1 MKKEIVSIYFPC
13 EQSYLDGIIDI
24 VSRLENHFSI
34 KDTEIHLLGKGFGK
48 DDVCRLKDYFAGY
61 KCCFDDVSKLIP
73 DGSDSYIF
81 AIPKICKRQKA
92 IFINP
97 VSKIE
102 LDLGKIAS
110 LSLGEYYVG
119 AYHDISFDRSSL
131 SSYSEKV
138 LGVSH
143 YLFAN
148 GDYAVLDVKKLKKNG
163 AYERYMLY
171 RSFSDFEFM
180 RAQSLFN
187 LVFKDRILIIGDI
200 ESGAKGCELSDAA
213 IKNENSFLA
222 KWNREKRASDRVG
235 VCKKIEDFE
244 KNGTFDIDVEDDVP
258 GRTIMP
264 EEIEY
269 VKKTAKE
276 KLKAKI
282 AFSMA
287 KRFYYK
293 LEKKKMVI
301 INDEVDG
308 LENLANL
315 DTGAVITCNHFNA
328 MDSFAMH
335 WVYLKSGQKKRKLY
349 RVIREGNYTSF
360 PGFFGFLMRNFYTL
374 PLSSNHKTMRKFI
387 SGVNVLLCS
396 GQLVLVYPEQSMWWN
411 YRKPKPLKPG
421 AFSFAAKNGVP
432 VLPIFISMRDSGVLA
447 PDGYYVQEYKMHIG
461 KPIYPESDKGSRE
474 NIDAMMKENERV
486 WREIYEREYQ
496 MPLEYTTQK
505 AIIE

>member
-1 MKKEIVSIYFPC
+1 
-13 EQSYLDGIIDI
+13 
-24 VSRLENHFSI
+24 
-34 KDTEIHLLGKGFGK
+34 
-48 DDVCRLKDYFAGY
+48 
-61 KCCFDDVSKLIP
+61 
-73 DGSDSYIF
+73 
-81 AIPKICKRQKA
+81 
-92 IFINP
+92 
-97 VSKIE
+97 
-102 LDLGKIAS
+102 
-110 LSLGEYYVG
+110 
-119 AYHDISFDRSSL
+119 
-131 SSYSEKV
+131 
-138 LGVSH
+138 
-143 YLFAN
+143 
-148 GDYAVLDVKKLKKNG
+148 
-163 AYERYMLY
+163 
-171 RSFSDFEFM
+171 
-180 RAQSLFN
+180 
-187 LVFKDRILIIGDI
+187 
-200 ESGAKGCELSDAA
+200 
-213 IKNENSFLA
+213 
-222 KWNREKRASDRVG
+222 
-235 VCKKIEDFE
+235 
-244 KNGTFDIDVEDDVP
+244 
-258 GRTIMP
+258 
-264 EEIEY
+264 
-269 VKKTAKE
+269 
-276 KLKAKI
+276 
-282 AFSMA
+282 
-287 KRFYYK
+287 
-293 LEKKKMVI
+293 MVI

-387 SGVNVLLCS
+387 SGVNELLCS